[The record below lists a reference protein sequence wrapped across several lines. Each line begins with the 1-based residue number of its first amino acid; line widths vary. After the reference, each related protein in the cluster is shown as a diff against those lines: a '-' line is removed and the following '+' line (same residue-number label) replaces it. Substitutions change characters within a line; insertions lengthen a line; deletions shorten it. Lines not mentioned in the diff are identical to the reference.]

1 MSTITIE
8 ELDPLIEQVKAS
20 LAAGCQAVLATLD
33 RLAAWCHAAR
43 VECVRSLDDEQ
54 ALHRVPPTPLR
65 SQRDTDGLARG
76 AAVLRSA
83 PWFVRALADGQ
94 TSAAHLD
101 ELAHCLRRLDADQQQ
116 ALLAGRAGIL
126 AVACSSTSA
135 EFARFLRR
143 EERRVGRSPSEKRL
157 EEQQRAVRLRARTDR
172 ETGMRVFTLWCD
184 PLSAVSF
191 EQRLDAAVEALFH
204 DSPPAGCPA
213 DPLERHLFL
222 RAHALLRLS
231 EGSGAGGRPG
241 RPEIIVVVDADAPT
255 GCGAGPEID
264 WGLPVELPPRVL
276 QALSGRSDIVPVVVR
291 NGVVL
296 HAPGELQLGRSTRL
310 ANRAQRR
317 ALRAMYA
324 TCAVPGCDVHFQHCK
339 IHHVRWWRHGG
350 ATDLGN
356 LLPLCHRHHGNVH
369 LDGWELQLSERR
381 ELTIILPD
389 GTVRTTGPPRRRA
402 A

>member
-143 EERRVGRSPSEKRL
+143 EERRVGRSPGEKRL

-191 EQRLDAAVEALFH
+191 EQRLDTAVEALFH
-204 DSPPAGCPA
+204 GTPPPGCPT
-213 DPLERHLFL
+213 DPLERHQFL
-222 RAHALLRLS
+222 RAHALLRLA
-231 EGSGAGGRPG
+231 EGGGGAAG
-241 RPEIIVVVDADAPT
+241 RPEIVVVVDTTADP
-255 GCGAGPEID
+255 GAGEPAVD
-264 WGLPVELPPRVL
+264 WGLPVEIPHRVL
-276 QALSGRSDIVPVVVR
+276 HELWGRATVMPVVVR

-296 HAPGELQLGRSTRL
+296 HAPGQLELGRSTRL

-317 ALRAMYA
+317 ALRALYP
-324 TCAVPGCDVHFQHCK
+324 TCAIPGCDVGFSHCK
-339 IHHVRWWRHGG
+339 IHHVTWWRHGG
-350 ATDLGN
+350 RTDLDN
-356 LLPLCHRHHGNVH
+356 LLPLCHRHHANVH
-369 LDGWELQLSERR
+369 AQGR
-381 ELTIILPD
+381 ELALTADRQLTVRTPD
-389 GTVRTTGPPRRRA
+389 GRCRTTGPPRRRVS
-402 A
+402 

>member
-1 MSTITIE
+1 MTPAVLE
-8 ELDPLIEQVKAS
+8 QLAPLVEQVRNAHDQS
-20 LAAGCQAVLATLD
+20 PAEALGALD

-43 VECVRSLDDEQ
+43 LECIAELEADGT
-54 ALHRVPPTPLR
+54 LHQVSPTPLR
-65 SQRDTDGLARG
+65 SQRDVDSLVRAGVVVR
-76 AAVLRSA
+76 RA
-83 PWFVRALADGQ
+83 PQFHRALAAGR

-101 ELAHCLRRLDADQQQ
+101 ELAHCLRRLDDEQQA
-116 ALLAGRAGIL
+116 ALLAGEASLL
-126 AVACSSTSA
+126 AVACGGTAA

-143 EERRVGRSPSEKRL
+143 EERRLGRHATEKQL

-172 ETGMRVFTLWCD
+172 ETGMRVFTLLCD

-204 DSPPAGCPA
+204 DSAPAGCPA
-213 DPLERHLFL
+213 DPVERYLFL
-222 RAHALLRLS
+222 RAHALLQLT
-231 EGSGAGGRPG
+231 EGSGVGGRPG
-241 RPEIIVVVDADAPT
+241 RPEMVVVVDADSQAN
-255 GCGAGPEID
+255 GHAGPEVD
-264 WGLPVELPPRVL
+264 WGLPVELPARVL
-276 QALSGRSDIVPVVVR
+276 QTLAGRADIVPVVVR

-296 HAPGELQLGRSTRL
+296 HAPGELSLGRSTRL

-324 TCAVPGCDVHFQHCK
+324 TCAVPGCEVRFQHCK

-356 LLPLCHRHHGNVH
+356 LLPLCHRHHRSVH
-369 LDGWELQLSERR
+369 LDGWDIELSDRR
-381 ELTIILPD
+381 ELTIRLPN